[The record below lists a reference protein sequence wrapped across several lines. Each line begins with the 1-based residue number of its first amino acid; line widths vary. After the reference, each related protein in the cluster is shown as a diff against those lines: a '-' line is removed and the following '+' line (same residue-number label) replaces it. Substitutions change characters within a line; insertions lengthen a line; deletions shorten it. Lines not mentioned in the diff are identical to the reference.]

1 MIIDLPSTSSS
12 ALNRKMVD
20 MREQGGTLALSRVLT
35 LVIVT
40 DEGGS
45 EESIEA
51 ANEAS
56 FEHPCR
62 VIVIARG
69 SRRGSARMD
78 AQIRVGGDAGA
89 SEVIVVRLY
98 GELADHGEA
107 VVVPLLL
114 PDAPVVAWWP
124 QEPPDVPSEDPIG
137 ALAKRR
143 ITDSA
148 HHRRPL
154 LALERRLA
162 AYAPGDTDLTWTR
175 LTSWRGLLAASLD
188 LPPREKVSSATV
200 AGAVDSASADLLAGW
215 LALQLR
221 CPVRRLRA
229 GVAGSGL
236 HSVELTRK
244 SGIISLV
251 RPQSRTATLSAPGQ
265 PDRHVALPRR
275 TLRDCIAEE
284 LRRLDADEV
293 YADVLGKGL
302 ALVDRQAGPGAK
314 AATAKATATKA
325 ATTKAATAKAT
336 VTKPATAKAVA
347 PKATAATANK
357 AAATKPPARSTAKTP
372 ASTPAKS
379 PARAAK
385 PVAATGNTPTRRP
398 ARPARGEA

>member
-1 MIIDLPSTSSS
+1 
-12 ALNRKMVD
+12 
-20 MREQGGTLALSRVLT
+20 
-35 LVIVT
+35 
-40 DEGGS
+40 
-45 EESIEA
+45 
-51 ANEAS
+51 
-56 FEHPCR
+56 
-62 VIVIARG
+62 
-69 SRRGSARMD
+69 
-78 AQIRVGGDAGA
+78 
-89 SEVIVVRLY
+89 
-98 GELADHGEA
+98 
-107 VVVPLLL
+107 
-114 PDAPVVAWWP
+114 
-124 QEPPDVPSEDPIG
+124 
-137 ALAKRR
+137 
-143 ITDSA
+143 
-148 HHRRPL
+148 
-154 LALERRLA
+154 
-162 AYAPGDTDLTWTR
+162 
-175 LTSWRGLLAASLD
+175 
-188 LPPREKVSSATV
+188 
-200 AGAVDSASADLLAGW
+200 
-215 LALQLR
+215 
-221 CPVRRLRA
+221 
-229 GVAGSGL
+229 VAGSGL

-336 VTKPATAKAVA
+336 VTKPATAKAAA